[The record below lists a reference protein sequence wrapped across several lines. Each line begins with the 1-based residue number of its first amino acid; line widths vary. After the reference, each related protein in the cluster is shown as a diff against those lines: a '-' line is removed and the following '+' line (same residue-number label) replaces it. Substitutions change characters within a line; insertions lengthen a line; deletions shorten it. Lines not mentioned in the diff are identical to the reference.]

1 MFLFKKKIFS
11 ILYILFLTLV
21 FNFSEFST
29 NSALSKN
36 FIISEVDVEEKYNIN
51 FEKSKVLDKGFL
63 KAFKILINKILI
75 NKDKDKVS
83 KVTIQEVK
91 YLIDSFSILN
101 ENFINKKYKA
111 KIEVEF
117 DKKKI
122 IKYLDKKRIFLSL
135 PKEVESLVLPILIDT
150 KKYNELYYFNQ
161 NIFFNLWNDVSKNS
175 FLINYVLPNE
185 DIEDYLIIK
194 RNINNIDKYDFNEI
208 IKKYDLKN
216 HIILILLKNE
226 KNLRLYS
233 KVNFENKTILI
244 NKNYNN
250 IDINNKSVVKNIIL
264 EIKNLYEDKWKSMN
278 KLNTTIEL
286 PITLSINSK
295 NFELSKKLENTL
307 KSLDFVSHFK
317 IEKFDNHEII
327 YRIIFNSTPQKFLED
342 MKLSGLEI
350 ETLKSVW
357 KIK

>member
-208 IKKYDLKN
+208 IKKYNLKN

-317 IEKFDNHEII
+317 IEKFNNHEII

>member
-135 PKEVESLVLPILIDT
+135 PKEMESLVLPILIDT

-208 IKKYDLKN
+208 IKKYNLKN

-233 KVNFENKTILI
+233 KVNFENKSILI

-286 PITLSINSK
+286 PIRLSINSK

-317 IEKFDNHEII
+317 IEKFNNHEII

>member
-135 PKEVESLVLPILIDT
+135 PKEMESLVLPILIDT

-185 DIEDYLIIK
+185 NIDDYLIIK

-208 IKKYDLKN
+208 IKKYNLKN

-233 KVNFENKTILI
+233 KVNFENKSILI

-286 PITLSINSK
+286 PIRLSINSK

-317 IEKFDNHEII
+317 IEKFNNHEII

>member
-135 PKEVESLVLPILIDT
+135 PKEMESLVLPILIDT

-185 DIEDYLIIK
+185 NIDDYLIIK

-307 KSLDFVSHFK
+307 KSLDFVSDFK

>member
-1 MFLFKKKIFS
+1 MLLFKKKILS
-11 ILYILFLTLV
+11 ILYILFLILV

-29 NSALSKN
+29 NRALSKN

-63 KAFKILINKILI
+63 QAFKILINKILE

-122 IKYLDKKRIFLSL
+122 IKFLDKKRIFLSL
-135 PKEVESLVLPILIDT
+135 PKEMESFVLPILIDT

-185 DIEDYLIIK
+185 DIEDYLTIK
-194 RNINNIDKYDFNEI
+194 RNINNIDKYDFHEI
-208 IKKYDLKN
+208 IKKYNLKN

-233 KVNFENKTILI
+233 KVNFENKSILI

-250 IDINNKSVVKNIIL
+250 IDINNTSVVKNIIL

-286 PITLSINSK
+286 PIRLSINSK

-307 KSLDFVSHFK
+307 KSLDFVSDFK
-317 IEKFDNHEII
+317 IEKFDNDEII
-327 YRIIFNSTPQKFLED
+327 YRIIFNSTPQKFLEY

>member
-135 PKEVESLVLPILIDT
+135 PKEMESLVLPILIDT
-150 KKYNELYYFNQ
+150 KKNNELYYFNQ

-185 DIEDYLIIK
+185 NIDDYLIIK

-208 IKKYDLKN
+208 IKKYNLKN

-233 KVNFENKTILI
+233 KVNFENKSILI

-286 PITLSINSK
+286 PIRLSINSK

-317 IEKFDNHEII
+317 IEKFNNHEII

>member
-185 DIEDYLIIK
+185 NIDDYLIIK

-208 IKKYDLKN
+208 IKKYNLKN

-233 KVNFENKTILI
+233 KVNFENKSILI

-286 PITLSINSK
+286 PIRLSINSK

-317 IEKFDNHEII
+317 IEKFNNHEII

>member
-135 PKEVESLVLPILIDT
+135 PKEMESLVLPILIDT

-208 IKKYDLKN
+208 IKKYNLKN

-233 KVNFENKTILI
+233 KVNFENKSILI

-286 PITLSINSK
+286 PIRLSINSK

-307 KSLDFVSHFK
+307 KSLDFVSDFK

>member
-29 NSALSKN
+29 NRALSKN

-185 DIEDYLIIK
+185 NIDDYLIIK

-317 IEKFDNHEII
+317 IEKFNNHEII

>member
-29 NSALSKN
+29 NRALSKN

-307 KSLDFVSHFK
+307 KSLDFVSDFK

>member
-29 NSALSKN
+29 NRALSKN

-91 YLIDSFSILN
+91 YLIDSFSIIN

-307 KSLDFVSHFK
+307 KSLDFVSDFK

>member
-29 NSALSKN
+29 NRALSKN

-91 YLIDSFSILN
+91 YLIDSFSIIN

-135 PKEVESLVLPILIDT
+135 PKEMESLVLPILIDT

-185 DIEDYLIIK
+185 NIDDYLIIK

-208 IKKYDLKN
+208 IKKYNLKN